1 MASAPKK
8 QNNLVQFALIFL
20 LVYFGSQVFFGND
33 QSTQPV
39 RQPGL
44 ELHTTASNFTLGHH
58 PELTLTNVPASSESL
73 GPWGWVQW
81 KFCDIGRAFG
91 IDSTEHECR
100 ALSVTERGETLSI
113 PDRCPGPPVDLYSVE
128 NAGEASERLVR
139 LNSSETVTECHPVPS
154 LQPGDTVKVSL
165 APWKYSLF
173 EKEGVYEAR
182 LPGSGSGTVAP
193 SANGSGAVVASAT
206 TVRFSIGEPG
216 VFTKMFRTFVTAP
229 LLNFLI
235 LVASFTPG
243 HNLGIAIILVTIA
256 IKLLLFL
263 PNQHAMEGQKKMQ
276 MLQPRLKEL
285 QKKYEG
291 DQKRIQE
298 ETMKLWKEHKINP
311 FSSCLPMLL
320 QFPILIGLFYTVRD
334 ASDLALSQ
342 HLMYGPFEN
351 LSWHWDTHLLGLDL
365 LKPEV
370 IFFPIAL
377 VVLQFLQ
384 MKLTFAIQKRKT
396 KKDVVDV
403 GEKKKDDM
411 AAIQDT
417 QQKFMLYGLPLL
429 IGVFA
434 VQFPAAVSI
443 YWGVSTLFGIGQQM
457 IVNREHLRV

>member
-20 LVYFGSQVFFGND
+20 LVYFGSQLFFGNR
-33 QSTQPV
+33 QTNQLQA
-39 RQPGL
+39 QPGL
-44 ELHTTASNFTLGHH
+44 EMRGPSSVTIGHH
-58 PELTLTNVPASSESL
+58 PELKITNLPASSESH
-73 GPWGWVQW
+73 GPWGWVQS
-81 KFCDIGRAFG
+81 KFCGVTRAFG
-91 IDSTEHECR
+91 ADASEQDCR
-100 ALSVTERGETLSI
+100 ALAVTETGEAYTLQ
-113 PDRCPGPPVDLYSVE
+113 DRCPEAPVDLYRVQ
-128 NAGEASERLVR
+128 NPGEASETLQKI
-139 LNSSETVTECHPVPS
+139 NSSETVTECHPVPT
-154 LQPGDTVKVSL
+154 LHPGDTALVSL

-173 EKEGVYEAR
+173 EQTGVYEAR

-193 SANGSGAVVASAT
+193 TANGSGTIIASRD
-206 TVRFSIGEPG
+206 TVRFAINEPG

-243 HNLGIAIILVTIA
+243 HNLGLAIILVTIV

-334 ASDLALSQ
+334 ASNLTLSR
-342 HLMYGPFEN
+342 HLTYDVFSN

-384 MKLTFAIQKRKT
+384 MKLTFAIQKRKS
-396 KKDVVDV
+396 KKDAVVDV
-403 GEKKKDDM
+403 SAKKDD
-411 AAIQDT
+411 AASMQDT
-417 QQKFMLYGLPLL
+417 QQKLMLYGLPLM

-434 VQFPAAVSI
+434 IQMPSAVAI